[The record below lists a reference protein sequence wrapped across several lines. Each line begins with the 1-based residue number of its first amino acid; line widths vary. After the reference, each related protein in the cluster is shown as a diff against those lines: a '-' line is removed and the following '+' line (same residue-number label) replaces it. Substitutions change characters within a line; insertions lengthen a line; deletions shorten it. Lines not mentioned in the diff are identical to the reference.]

1 MEFNAE
7 RSDIKSIKN
16 GVPQGSI
23 LGPLLFLIYINDLPN
38 ASHVFDCLMYA
49 DDTTLF
55 CCLEDIK
62 SINKQDVINE
72 QLQRIH
78 NWLTANGLKLN
89 TTKSK
94 YIMFRKQN
102 KNIPLFNIH
111 INNVN
116 IESVQNFNFLGL
128 HLSSDMT
135 WNFHT
140 NEVSKKI
147 SRNIGILKKLQL
159 IVPNNILLTIYN
171 TLILPHINYCLLSW
185 GSKPDKIFQL
195 QKRAVRAISGANSK
209 SHTEPL
215 CKFYNILKVDDIF
228 TYKLL
233 TFYWK
238 AKQAQLPKYLS
249 KFLPELSE
257 GANKYAIRHPR
268 LQPPV
273 HKHEYIKGT
282 CRYQLA
288 ILLNE
293 ISVSDNSLGQLKIIT
308 TNVQIMT
315 LFGLKRIVKSC
326 LVQNY
331 SYYCAIPNC
340 YVCQL
345 YVN

>member
-1 MEFNAE
+1 M
-7 RSDIKSIKN
+7 
-16 GVPQGSI
+16 
-23 LGPLLFLIYINDLPN
+23 
-38 ASHVFDCLMYA
+38 
-49 DDTTLF
+49 
-55 CCLEDIK
+55 
-62 SINKQDVINE
+62 
-72 QLQRIH
+72 
-78 NWLTANGLKLN
+78 
-89 TTKSK
+89 
-94 YIMFRKQN
+94 
-102 KNIPLFNIH
+102 
-111 INNVN
+111 
-116 IESVQNFNFLGL
+116 
-128 HLSSDMT
+128 
-135 WNFHT
+135 
-140 NEVSKKI
+140 SKKI

-185 GSKPDKIFQL
+185 GSKLDKIFQL

-215 CKFYNILKVDDIF
+215 FKFYNILKVDDIF

-288 ILLNE
+288 MLLNE
-293 ISVSDNSLGQLKIIT
+293 ISVSDNSLGQLKIVS

>member
-38 ASHVFDCLMYA
+38 ASHVFDCLIYT

-78 NWLTANGLKLN
+78 AWLTANGLKLN

-135 WNFHT
+135 WNFHM

-147 SRNIGILKKLQL
+147 SWNIGILKKLQL
-159 IVPNNILLTIYN
+159 VVPNNILLTIYN
-171 TLILPHINYCLLSW
+171 TLILPHINYCMLSW

-195 QKRAVRAISGANSK
+195 QKK
-209 SHTEPL
+209 SSL
-215 CKFYNILKVDDIF
+215 SNLGCKF
-228 TYKLL
+228 
-233 TFYWK
+233 
-238 AKQAQLPKYLS
+238 Q
-249 KFLPELSE
+249 
-257 GANKYAIRHPR
+257 
-268 LQPPV
+268 
-273 HKHEYIKGT
+273 
-282 CRYQLA
+282 
-288 ILLNE
+288 
-293 ISVSDNSLGQLKIIT
+293 VSYRTAFQVL
-308 TNVQIMT
+308 
-315 LFGLKRIVKSC
+315 
-326 LVQNY
+326 
-331 SYYCAIPNC
+331 
-340 YVCQL
+340 
-345 YVN
+345 

>member
-1 MEFNAE
+1 
-7 RSDIKSIKN
+7 
-16 GVPQGSI
+16 
-23 LGPLLFLIYINDLPN
+23 
-38 ASHVFDCLMYA
+38 
-49 DDTTLF
+49 
-55 CCLEDIK
+55 
-62 SINKQDVINE
+62 
-72 QLQRIH
+72 
-78 NWLTANGLKLN
+78 
-89 TTKSK
+89 
-94 YIMFRKQN
+94 MFRKQN

-135 WNFHT
+135 WNFHI

-159 IVPNNILLTIYN
+159 IVPYHILLTIYN

-195 QKRAVRAISGANSK
+195 RKRAVRAISGANSK

-215 CKFYNILKVDDIF
+215 FKFYNILKVDDIF

-268 LQPPV
+268 LQPLV

-288 ILLNE
+288 MLLNE
-293 ISVSDNSLGQLKIIT
+293 ISVSDNSLGQLKIVTI
-308 TNVQIMT
+308 NVQIMT
-315 LFGLKRIVKSC
+315 LFGLKRNCEVLSSAKLFVLLCNPKLLCLSAFCQLSC
-326 LVQNY
+326 LINVMFIMYYNVNFRINV
-331 SYYCAIPNC
+331 SYVFSIC
-340 YVCQL
+340 YIFLMKLLVII
-345 YVN
+345 V